1 MPEMDDLIASLRERI
16 RSRNAFENNSEE
28 KVYSDEKIIFTADRL
43 RSFRPPE
50 LREMRRIAQSKDS
63 IRWSESRLF
72 YEQAKFMAEFEDD
85 KPYDG
90 SFELYFPTYQRLN
103 EDQLRGYFTWR
114 KAARK
119 GQIDDSRTTYCFIY
133 IYEILHNIGVASPEE
148 GAGILNKIWGTTEK
162 HSIRSWIGEWAA
174 DYCAYYGVSADLF
187 DALKPQVV
195 LERALRKISDC
206 HDVPDD
212 ELYGVMCSF
221 VPGYAE
227 RSAMVK
233 EHPQDHQE
241 LSCRILRKVAERY
254 RKKSEKEYADSL
266 YMIRYSVSKNMF
278 RNAVFFDYKAPR
290 MYTCIVSDYSEY
302 RCRGTNWSWS
312 GLGRQ
317 KDNNDLR
324 MIFHEAD
331 NLLREH
337 YGYSSLLKDS
347 DWTKEKKKLAS
358 KALQE
363 MLEER
368 RQAERRKVVF
378 DISLLDDIR
387 KSSEIMKEK
396 LIVPGSDEEF
406 RESDAAIAAEPVNSE
421 EPAAADPEEKNMLP
435 LLTEEES
442 DLLRAILDGDT
453 AAIGRTGIR
462 LSVLCDSINEK
473 LFETI
478 GDTAIEFDGEL
489 PAVVEDYME
498 EVKGALA

>member
-227 RSAMVK
+227 RSALVK

-406 RESDAAIAAEPVNSE
+406 RESDAANAAEPVNPE
-421 EPAAADPEEKNMLP
+421 EPAADDPEEKNMMP

-478 GDTAIEFDGEL
+478 GDTAIEFDGDL
-489 PAVVEDYME
+489 PAIVEDYME

>member
-28 KVYSDEKIIFTADRL
+28 KVYSDEKIIFTADHL

-162 HSIRSWIGEWAA
+162 HSVRSWIGEWAA

-227 RSAMVK
+227 RSALVK

-406 RESDAAIAAEPVNSE
+406 RESDAAIAPEPVNAE
-421 EPAAADPEEKNMLP
+421 ETAAADPEEKNILP

-442 DLLRAILDGDT
+442 DLLRAILDGDA

-478 GDTAIEFDGEL
+478 GDTAIEFDGNL
-489 PAVVEDYME
+489 PSIVEDYME